1 MRIDCSPALLRAL
14 CEANACRGETEPHRA
29 LLTSLLRDPEG
40 AASSAARNAGFNDL
54 ACQPGQ
60 PTIVTPH
67 NESFQV
73 AELCAE
79 LRAVVRLAGCL
90 ARDSFHEGELTT
102 EFVLLALLRLHSG
115 LAQELCAHGLVLDQ
129 LAAMVSP
136 QLGKIL
142 TVPGID
148 LEGHGGNI
156 ESFRGDKFLK
166 LARTRV
172 YFLVSARS
180 CVLGLE
186 RAVKE
191 AMAGGVG
198 IIQSREKS
206 ISDKSWLSILELLRM
221 WTEASGALLVVNDRP
236 DMAMLCGADGV
247 HVGQD
252 DLAVSQARGV
262 AGNGIV
268 VGTSTHSIGQ
278 WNIAV
283 ADKADYAGVG
293 PVFPSGTKDFA
304 MFPGLD
310 YVRQVAST
318 NQLPWFA
325 LGGISAENIVE
336 VAEAGAVRVAV
347 SACLAASENPRAVAS
362 ALLKALGG

>member
-14 CEANACRGETEPHRA
+14 CEANACRGETEPRRA
-29 LLTSLLRDPEG
+29 LLASLLRDPEG
-40 AASSAARNAGFNDL
+40 AASSAARDAGFDYL
-54 ACQPGQ
+54 AWRPGQ
-60 PTIVTPH
+60 PAIETSHI
-67 NESFQV
+67 ESLGV

-79 LRAVVRLAGCL
+79 LRAVVRLAGSL

-102 EFVLLALLRLHSG
+102 EFGLLALLKSYPAIAR
-115 LAQELCAHGLVLDQ
+115 ELGAHGLVLDR
-129 LAAMVSP
+129 LEAMVTP
-136 QLGKIL
+136 HLGKIL

-148 LEGHGGNI
+148 LEGHGEAM
-156 ESFRGDKFLK
+156 ESITDDKFLK
-166 LARTRV
+166 LARARV
-172 YFLVSARS
+172 YFLVSAKS
-180 CVLGLE
+180 CLLGLE
-186 RAVKE
+186 RTVKE

-206 ISDKSWLSILELLRM
+206 ISDKAWLSVLEPLRK
-221 WTEASGALLVVNDRP
+221 WTESSGALLVVNDRP
-236 DMAMLCGADGV
+236 DLAKLSGADGV

-262 AGNGIV
+262 AGHGIV
-268 VGTSTHSIGQ
+268 VGASTHSLGQ
-278 WNIAV
+278 WNNAV
-283 ADKADYAGVG
+283 GDKADYAGVG

-304 MFPGLD
+304 MFPGLE

-325 LGGISAENIVE
+325 LGGISAENIVQ
-336 VAEAGAVRVAV
+336 VVEAGAIRVAV

-362 ALLKALGG
+362 ALLKALAG